1 MQPSVR
7 VLAIVGP
14 TAVGKSKL
22 ALRIASKVEG
32 EIVSADSMQ
41 IYKGMSIGTSKSLPE
56 VQKVIPHHLINL
68 ITPEKNFSVALYQK
82 LARKIFQEIT
92 NRGHLPI
99 LVGGSGLYIKGALDD
114 LTFPKGELNSALR
127 KKLEEKARRKG
138 KKALHQELEN
148 LDPEAAQLIPVNN
161 VRRVIRAL
169 EIVYASGELFSKH
182 RKGWKK
188 RELVFPTLMI
198 GLKLPRQLLYKKIEN
213 RVDEMIEKGLLREV
227 ERLKKTYKLA
237 LTPCQAIGYKELL
250 AYLNGEMTLANAVDL
265 IKKRTRHFAKR
276 QMSWFKSDSRI
287 KWFDL
292 SEQTLEQVEKAVL
305 ALVKELS

>member
-1 MQPSVR
+1 MQSSVR

-41 IYKGMSIGTSKSLPE
+41 IYKEMNIGTSKSLPE

-188 RELVFPTLMI
+188 REFVFPTLMI